1 MLYICEGNLRTNL
14 VTKIPEHV
22 TVKVFGIVN
31 CDLLWDSV
39 TTNNVLLEKNLM
51 VTEVMLVM
59 GFASTHFMKYSTATM
74 AKVYLPYAWVS
85 LPTMSMPHRC
95 NGRDGVINCEGC
107 AKALERCENF

>member
-39 TTNNVLLEKNLM
+39 TTNNVLLEKKFNGHGGYVGDGLRLDPFHEIFYCHNGEG
-51 VTEVMLVM
+51 VFTLRVGE
-59 GFASTHFMKYSTATM
+59 FANNVNAPP
-74 AKVYLPYAWVS
+74 LQRPRWGDQ
-85 LPTMSMPHRC
+85 LRRLC
-95 NGRDGVINCEGC
+95 
-107 AKALERCENF
+107 